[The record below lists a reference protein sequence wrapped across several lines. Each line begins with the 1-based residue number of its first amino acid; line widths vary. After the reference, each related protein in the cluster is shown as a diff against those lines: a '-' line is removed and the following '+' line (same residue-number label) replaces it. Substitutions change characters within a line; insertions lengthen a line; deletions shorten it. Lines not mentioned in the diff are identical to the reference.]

1 MQWIVTHWFEV
12 TTTVLLAVI
21 AVNTTDGKWNN
32 ATIVEQLN
40 DLIHS
45 STSLAKQDAA
55 SRRHTRQQPP
65 HAGDGDAAGLCR
77 LAVPAP
83 AGSPQTDARRANSA
97 A

>member
-40 DLIHS
+40 DIIRS
-45 STSLAKQDAA
+45 SASLAKQDAA
-55 SRRHTRQQPP
+55 SRRDTGQKPP
-65 HAGDGDAAGLCR
+65 HASGGDAVGLRR
-77 LAVPAP
+77 LAVPSP
-83 AGSPQTDARRANSA
+83 ASPPQTDTSIWTV
-97 A
+97 